1 MLPSYRNQSVDFYMM
16 VTLFFKGFNVG
27 IKSIDEDTQTTSIL
41 IFLKLCAVIV
51 VRKHY
56 LILTR

>member
-41 IFLKLCAVIV
+41 IFLKLCVVIV

>member
-41 IFLKLCAVIV
+41 IFLKLCVVIE

>member
-27 IKSIDEDTQTTSIL
+27 IKSIDEDTQTTSIF
-41 IFLKLCAVIV
+41 IFVKLCVVIV

>member
-1 MLPSYRNQSVDFYMM
+1 MLSSYRNQSVDFYMM

-27 IKSIDEDTQTTSIL
+27 IKSIDEDTQTTSIFIL
-41 IFLKLCAVIV
+41 LKLCVVIV

>member
-16 VTLFFKGFNVG
+16 VMLFFKGFNVG

-41 IFLKLCAVIV
+41 IFLKLCVVIA